1 MNEWQSQSTVEEYA
15 TKAVDPAIGWYEYE
29 VNFPD
34 LVRLIPEDTQS
45 ILDFGCGPGEFT
57 EKLTTRFP
65 KVTGADMA
73 PMLAVAR
80 KKYPNISFVEW
91 DGVSAIPVEMDMFD
105 LIFSK
110 LTLQFIEDL
119 DALVS
124 NFSKLLNP
132 HGVFILSVPN
142 PQKTA
147 TKFKLDI
154 NSVVSYDDE
163 IGDTGIKIHPI
174 HRPQQTYVE
183 VFDRNGFNL
192 VETSEP
198 KVPESLFEKYNVPA
212 TYKLVS
218 SRLNMKF
225 VRKAN

>member
-1 MNEWQSQSTVEEYA
+1 MNEWQSQSTIEEYA
-15 TKAVDPAIGWYEYE
+15 AKAVDPIIGWYEHE

-34 LVRLIPEDTQS
+34 LVRLIPEDAQS
-45 ILDFGCGPGEFT
+45 LLDFGCGPGEFT
-57 EKLTTRFP
+57 EKLTTRVP

-73 PMLAVAR
+73 PMLAIAR
-80 KKYPNISFVEW
+80 KKYPNITFVGW
-91 DGVSAIPVEMDMFD
+91 DGVGAIPTEMDVFD
-105 LIFSK
+105 VIFSK

-119 DALVS
+119 DVLAS

-142 PQKTA
+142 PKKIA
-147 TKFKLDI
+147 SKYNLDI
-154 NSVVSYDDE
+154 NSVVFYDDE

-174 HRPQQTYVE
+174 HRPKQIYVE
-183 VFDRNGFNL
+183 AFDRNGFNL

-198 KVPESLFEKYNVPA
+198 KVPESLFEKYNVSEA
-212 TYKLVS
+212 YKTVS

-225 VRKAN
+225 VKSN

>member
-1 MNEWQSQSTVEEYA
+1 MNEWQSQSTVEKYA
-15 TKAVDPAIGWYEYE
+15 TKAVDTAIGRYEYE

-34 LVRLIPEDTQS
+34 LVRLIPEDTRS
-45 ILDFGCGPGEFT
+45 ILDFGCGSGEFT
-57 EKLTTRFP
+57 EKLTARFP

-73 PMLAVAR
+73 PMLSIAR

-91 DGVSAIPVEMDMFD
+91 NGVGATPVEMDMFD

-110 LTLQFIEDL
+110 L
-119 DALVS
+119 
-124 NFSKLLNP
+124 LNL

-163 IGDTGIKIHPI
+163 IGDIGIKIHPI
-174 HRPQQTYVE
+174 HRPRQIYIE
-183 VFDRNGFNL
+183 AFDRSGFSL

-198 KVPESLFEKYNVPA
+198 KVPESLFEKYNVPEA
-212 TYKLVS
+212 YRSAS